1 MSDEFQLGSGNWWDG
16 TRNRYDS
23 SGGSTAAAPAST
35 ALNNNSFGW
44 QSEMVDMKGRS
55 SMDSASSVS
64 GSSMGLVFPTDNS
77 HRLQLHD
84 SSSSSSSGAAAAVN
98 LLTDPNLHMMGLGLS
113 SQTMDWNQTL

>member
-1 MSDEFQLGSGNWWDG
+1 MSDEFQLGSGHWWDG

-23 SGGSTAAAPAST
+23 SGGSTAAPASST
-35 ALNNNSFGW
+35 ALDNNNNNNNSFGW
-44 QSEMVDMKGRS
+44 QTEMVDIKGRS

-64 GSSMGLVFPTDNS
+64 MGLVFPTDS

-84 SSSSSSSGAAAAVN
+84 SSSSSGAAAGVN

-113 SQTMDWNQTL
+113 SQTMDWNQPLL